1 MHQHGGGSRKSGLV
15 IYTVLFSGLPMPLRR
30 FCCSLENHLAP

>member
-15 IYTVLFSGLPMPLRR
+15 IYTVLFSGLPMPFTESVAVGKSTL
-30 FCCSLENHLAP
+30 PP